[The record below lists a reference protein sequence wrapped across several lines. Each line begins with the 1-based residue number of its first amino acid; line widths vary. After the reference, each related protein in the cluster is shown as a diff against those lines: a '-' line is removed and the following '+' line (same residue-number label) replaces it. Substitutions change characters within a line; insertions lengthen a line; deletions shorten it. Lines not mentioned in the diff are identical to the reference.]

1 MMNLGG
7 DAGKGRPV
15 DPRFMSPAYQRFGER
30 MNMQSDKELNDLL
43 DFSAFADPYHKMF
56 SPPVSGG
63 QMKPG
68 PGPSNSNPGI
78 DPVMYNAY
86 KQGEEVGSWSQGNP
100 PGYNESRMFSEGQN
114 FNGHPDNMHPFVN
127 NNDII
132 NKNTDLP
139 FARSS
144 FPSRD
149 SITPQGMIGNSN
161 MPMSP
166 ESLSPGKQVSPY
178 YQFKNNRSSVE
189 ESIRGRRG
197 SGQTAAGK
205 RPKSGSMYSPSP
217 DEFGQESPG
226 RSFTSPKPMY
236 PENYYME
243 NPSSSNP
250 WSSNSGHPTSTYP
263 SSMLPGNFSYS
274 QSSSHNSLHH
284 SHEMGYHHPVSPT
297 QENLINSGLPPMS
310 TFRGQTIP
318 PSSSSFSST
327 SPTVNGADMVSSR
340 GNQGASQQTGDA
352 LGKALASIYSTDHTS
367 SSYGSNPST
376 PVSSPPPITGTS
388 SQWQRPSQNSS
399 TSPQFEGPLHSLQ
412 NITGGRMEERLDDA
426 IHVLRNH
433 AEGQMPGMPPHMIQ
447 SSHSNGI
454 LAGSMGY
461 GGVLPS
467 GPMDSHMGGNSDS
480 QSHMSSSQEN
490 QKSFKSDAEPSES
503 SKEVIKA
510 EKIDDTKSEASTESK
525 SSTAE
530 KSKLN
535 PPPTKRSRKSEGGRN
550 STITSLGSLDD
561 DGSEVDDPNES
572 PETKAER
579 ERLRRQ
585 ANNARERV
593 RVRDI
598 NEAFKELGS
607 MVTMH
612 CGTTQPLTKL
622 MVLQQAVN
630 VITSLEQQVR
640 ERNLNPKTACL
651 KRREEEKSEDL
662 PGGRPM
668 NVNAEDLAQGS
679 MGGKCATD
687 PTKPGGGGWW

>member
-1 MMNLGG
+1 MMNLSGE
-7 DAGKGRPV
+7 AGKPRPM
-15 DPRFMSPAYQRFGER
+15 DPRFISPAYQRFGER

-68 PGPSNSNPGI
+68 PGPSSSNPGI

-100 PGYNESRMFSEGQN
+100 PGYNESRMFPESQP
-114 FNGHPDNMHPFVN
+114 FNGHPENMHPFVN

-139 FARSS
+139 FARSG

-149 SITPQGMIGNSN
+149 SITPQGMMGNSSV
-161 MPMSP
+161 PMSP

-178 YQFKNNRSSVE
+178 YQFKNRPSVE
-189 ESIRGRRG
+189 DSIRGRRG
-197 SGQTAAGK
+197 SGQAGK

-217 DEFGQESPG
+217 EEFGQESPG

-236 PENYYME
+236 PDNYYMD
-243 NPSSSNP
+243 NQSSSNP
-250 WSSNSGHPTSTYP
+250 WSSTGVHPTSTYP
-263 SSMLPGNFSYS
+263 SSMLPGNSYYS
-274 QSSSHNSLHH
+274 QSSSHNNLHH
-284 SHEMGYHHPVSPT
+284 SHEMGFPHPVSPT
-297 QENLINSGLPPMS
+297 QESMLNSGLPPMS
-310 TFRGQTIP
+310 SFRGQTIP

-340 GNQGASQQTGDA
+340 GNQGASQTGDA

-388 SQWQRPSQNSS
+388 GQWQRPSQNTS
-399 TSPQFEGPLHSLQ
+399 TSPQFEGPLHSL
-412 NITGGRMEERLDDA
+412 GRMEERLDDA

-433 AEGQMPGMPPHMIQ
+433 AEGQMPGIPPHLMQ

-454 LAGSMGY
+454 MAGSMGY
-461 GGVLPS
+461 GMPS
-467 GPMDSHMGGNSDS
+467 GPLDSQHMGGSSEN
-480 QSHMSSSQEN
+480 QSHLSSSQEN
-490 QKSFKSDAEPSES
+490 QKSFKADSEPSES
-503 SKEVIKA
+503 SKETIKS

-525 SSTAE
+525 SSTTE

-535 PPPTKRSRKSEGGRN
+535 PPPTKRSRKSDGGRN
-550 STITSLGSLDD
+550 STITGLGSLDD
-561 DGSEVDDPNES
+561 DGSEADDPNES
-572 PETKAER
+572 PESKAER

-585 ANNARERV
+585 ANNARERI

-679 MGGKCATD
+679 MGGKCPPD
-687 PTKPGGGGWW
+687 PSKPGGGWW